1 MKTDALATLLPA
13 TKLAPILKRFGQ
25 PASSAT
31 SGSKADGA
39 DAKVDLLVNA
49 HADPIATLVYGFLLW
64 ESNSAAATQALARFR
79 EECVDFNELRVCLP
93 EEIVGMLGSRY
104 PFAEERANRL
114 RRSLN
119 DLYRR
124 EHKVSLEHAAAMAKR
139 EQRTYIENLD
149 GMVPFVAARVLLI
162 HFGQPGVPV
171 DEQLAEVFRE
181 QKLVAKEASTTDIAL
196 ALTKQYTAVD
206 EALKVHRALV
216 GFADSCWEKDPKA
229 MMKSKSARIA
239 AQQAAERAARKEA
252 EKAAAEAARAAEAA
266 ARAEAERIEA
276 AKAAAR
282 AQARAEARA
291 RAAAAKAAQR
301 EAAQREAA
309 VQAALAAQA
318 AKALAK
324 SAPKAPAK
332 LPTKPAAAKT
342 PAPGQKPAGKK
353 PADKKPADKKPAD
366 KKQDPKRSE
375 PKKAPPAKSQPKRPT
390 AKVPSKAP
398 AKVAAKSPAKTSKA
412 KGGAGHA
419 SAKKGSAKKGA
430 KK

>member
-353 PADKKPADKKPAD
+353 PADKK
-366 KKQDPKRSE
+366 QDPKRSE

-398 AKVAAKSPAKTSKA
+398 AKVAAKSPAKSSKA